1 MPTRKLYIQ
10 ASFEQGMID
19 TVSFDYE
26 YEDYDLKFQL
36 PQNRS
41 ALLIENYDPSIVRG
55 ALTKRYG
62 FGYVRS
68 RDWNI
73 DAGLVKTVGVPAGFT
88 QTSVLNVNIDKYT
101 LLIDNDPNPSLSDAT
116 DKVTFLGATAVPY
129 NKPIGQNV
137 IVFFIR
143 DVIGYSTTKQ
153 ERTLV
158 VHYATHID
166 NPSLV
171 EPRWRNAHIDGL
183 NTTGSIRT
191 TVQPSVYPGW
201 DIRGTYTDH
210 SRHGGNLV
218 ITTDVAVDLAPNNV
232 GTFNYSQAW
241 VKDEMYPCY
250 VWTYWDL
257 RRKRDDG
264 RKFWNIQG
272 TDPFVDLVPLYA
284 ANDKYSQFK
293 VLIPSMSVTRKSL
306 VSSRSYYTTSPITN
320 DPFDP
325 AAGSFYYDPMLS
337 GVLTHVPQAAVEIL
351 IIEFNGRV
359 YNRAPQTYAWTQ
371 GFVAPEKLPIS
382 AAWPYLKE
390 YATHIQSIEV
400 LNDMNIGNDGTGRWN
415 VMYRANKGVGYIDV
429 INVEI
434 MRGEQYRE
442 GKVIAVETK
451 ETKVQNGE
459 INADEQS
466 VTGKSFYYVVGVQLP
481 NYLEANNPRPWMK
494 GEKIPWVCTFKM
506 RGNEVVAGKGV
517 HTIIADLAPAYP
529 SMWWMQDSW
538 TLEKNTENNLGHQD
552 ISVVTFE
559 GQIQAPSDGA
569 IKQQFSLYKTQTV
582 RLNGNNYLV
591 AANRGYSWRVTGMT
605 GLNNASA
612 LPKATP
618 TSNLLS
624 ITFDHDWHRYESLT
638 PYCYEPF
645 NPTTGPSFV
654 ANPGLYQN
662 DPQYNANYTSD
673 KLWMF
678 HWHIDIAQ
686 RYLPINPTAPVGAPY
701 FDGNK
706 PGYRRN
712 HTEPNLIY
720 FTIKIKAGE
729 IGTLLD
735 LGVEAI
741 NLYVAEPGDES
752 QFRSVGLQNISDPL
766 PGIYMKPA
774 TIEFEDLTKYRLVKS
789 FVVDGDG
796 EPLYNATSDS
806 TSVNKWKDNYTG
818 TPIATNAWIS
828 LPDGFGGVASYMAVG
843 QNTDKSIPPLID
855 CNLTPDFLLWDY
867 PATSTPLQL
876 NSSGKY
882 WQGIGAR
889 CVTNIKGRTFLG
901 GCIDKFGEEE
911 QAIIRYSDIQSGVI
925 SLDIFS
931 EENYLKVGGMPH
943 MAITEYREQ
952 LWTFS
957 RHECHRIQM
966 PTIGDVSTWEY
977 LDKIPGQGTFSPKT
991 VITTP
996 DGVFWCNESGVW
1008 LSDGRMPS
1016 NIAEPVLTYYKA
1028 MATDNPPYYAT
1039 QISLPRFPYNDEGYN
1054 PYLEISYDESRNE
1067 LVVSSPAM
1075 SYTGVGDVGELPV
1088 VQTPEQ
1094 EYRLIYS
1101 FSSKTWRVEYIDL
1114 PTFGQ
1119 PINVFDKTGTREFF

>member
-26 YEDYDLKFQL
+26 YEEYDLKFQL
-36 PQNRS
+36 PQNRG

-62 FGYVRS
+62 YGYVRS
-68 RDWNI
+68 VDWNI
-73 DAGLVKTVGVPAGFT
+73 DAGLVKTVGVPAGFN
-88 QTSVLNVNIDKYT
+88 QNAVLNVDIDRYT
-101 LLIDNDPNPSLSDAT
+101 LLIDRDPLPNGSSSD

-143 DVIGYSTTKQ
+143 DIIGYSTTNQ

-166 NPSLV
+166 NPALA

-191 TVQPSVYPGW
+191 TPQPSVYPGW

-218 ITTDVAVDLAPNNV
+218 ITTDVAIDLAPNNT
-232 GTFNYSQAW
+232 GTFNYAQTW
-241 VKDEMYPCY
+241 VKNEMYPCY

-257 RRKRDDG
+257 RRKRSDN
-264 RKFWNIQG
+264 RKFWNTGG
-272 TDPFVDLVPLYA
+272 TLSTVLDDLV
-284 ANDKYSQFK
+284 ANYDSSDKYSQFK
-293 VLIPSMSVTRKSL
+293 VMLPSMYPTRNNL
-306 VSSRSYYTTSPITN
+306 VSFKAYTTNQVIV
-320 DPFDP
+320 DP
-325 AAGSFYYDPMLS
+325 AFVPAASFGQIPALQGIVNDIPV
-337 GVLTHVPQAAVEIL
+337 GAVEVVAA
-351 IIEFNGRV
+351 EFRGR
-359 YNRAPQTYAWTQ
+359 YYSRTPQVGTKNTNP
-371 GFVAPEKLPIS
+371 APERFS
-382 AAWPYLKE
+382 SVYVWPYGKE
-390 YATHIQSIEV
+390 YATHIQTLEV
-400 LNDMNIGNDGTGRWN
+400 LDAVTITPKTDGRWK
-415 VMYRANKGVGYIDV
+415 VQYRATKGIGTISI

-434 MRGEQYRE
+434 MRGEAYRD
-442 GKVIAVETK
+442 GKVIAVNSEETR
-451 ETKVQNGE
+451 VQNGE
-459 INADEQS
+459 INADAQFED
-466 VTGKSFYYVVGVQLP
+466 GKSFYWIVGVQLP
-481 NYLEANNPRPWMK
+481 NYLESKMPRPWMK
-494 GEKIPWVCTFKM
+494 GEKIPWVCTFKI
-506 RGNEVVAGKGV
+506 RGNEVVAGKDV
-517 HTIIADLAPAYP
+517 YTVQQNLYEPYP
-529 SMWWMQDSW
+529 SMFWLQDELPTGFS
-538 TLEKNTENNLGHQD
+538 TEYRLGHKKGSMAWERLQN
-552 ISVVTFE
+552 V
-559 GQIQAPSDGA
+559 SDSMQ
-569 IKQQFSLYKTQTV
+569 KQQFALYKSQSAK
-582 RLNGNNYLV
+582 LNGNKYVV
-591 AANRGYSWRVTGMT
+591 AAIPGYSYRSASLNPALGTLIPGPTVNTVLPAARV
-605 GLNNASA
+605 
-612 LPKATP
+612 
-618 TSNLLS
+618 
-624 ITFDHDWHRYESLT
+624 YEKYSDLT

-645 NPTTGPSFV
+645 NPTQTPEYVADVVKYQTNTGF
-654 ANPGLYQN
+654 
-662 DPQYNANYTSD
+662 NANYTD
-673 KLWMF
+673 DDLPWF
-678 HWHIDIAQ
+678 HWHVDLAENHIPIAPAV
-686 RYLPINPTAPVGAPY
+686 PIGAPY
-701 FDGNK
+701 YDGNK
-706 PGYRRN
+706 AGYRRN

-720 FTIKIKAGE
+720 FTVKIKKSS
-729 IGTLLD
+729 IPMLLD
-735 LGVEAI
+735 MGVEAI
-741 NLYVAEPGDES
+741 NFYVAEPGDKS

-766 PGIYMKPA
+766 PGVYMQPS
-774 TIEFEDLTKYRLVKS
+774 TTVFEDYTKYRLVKS
-789 FVVDGDG
+789 HVLDGDG
-796 EPLYNATSDS
+796 EPLYDWNAYTD
-806 TSVNKWKDNYTG
+806 WKDNYTG
-818 TPIATNAWIS
+818 DPVATNGWYSLVDSLIS
-828 LPDGFGGVASYMAVG
+828 VG
-843 QNTDKSIPPLID
+843 QQKDKTVPSADED
-855 CNLTPDFLLWDY
+855 CKLTPDFLLWDY

-901 GCIDKFGEEE
+901 GCIDKYGEEE

-943 MAITEYREQ
+943 TAIAEYREQ

-991 VITTP
+991 VVTTP

-1054 PYLEISYDESRNE
+1054 PYLELSYDESRNE

-1075 SYTGVGDVGELPV
+1075 SFTTVGDMGQVPNA
-1088 VQTPEQ
+1088 QTPEQ

>member
-36 PQNRS
+36 PQNRG

-62 FGYVRS
+62 YGYVRS
-68 RDWNI
+68 VDWNI
-73 DAGLVKTVGVPAGFT
+73 DAGLVKTVGVPAGFN
-88 QTSVLNVNIDKYT
+88 QNAVLNVDIDRYT
-101 LLIDNDPNPSLSDAT
+101 LLIDRDPLPNGTSSD

-137 IVFFIR
+137 LVFFIR
-143 DVIGYSTTKQ
+143 DIIGYSTTNQ

-166 NPSLV
+166 SAN
-171 EPRWRNAHIDGL
+171 EPRWRNPHIDGTL
-183 NTTGSIRT
+183 TAPLGSIRT

-218 ITTDVAVDLAPNNV
+218 ITTDVAVDLAPNNT
-232 GTFNYSQAW
+232 GTFNYAQTW

-257 RRKRDDG
+257 RRKRTDN
-264 RKFWNIQG
+264 RKYWNIIG
-272 TDPFVDLVPLYA
+272 SSPNALSDLAPNYSVS
-284 ANDKYSQFK
+284 DKYSQFK
-293 VLIPSMSVTRKSL
+293 VMYPSQYVARNAAAMVSFKAYVTGLCITDPKVIGSPMSTYL
-306 VSSRSYYTTSPITN
+306 PQLAT
-320 DPFDP
+320 D
-325 AAGSFYYDPMLS
+325 
-337 GVLTHVPQAAVEIL
+337 VPQGAVEIVA
-351 IIEFNGRV
+351 IEFKGKQ
-359 YNRAPQTYAWTQ
+359 YNSAAPTYAWSP
-371 GFVAPEKLPIS
+371 GFVAPEQLPVLYTWVY
-382 AAWPYLKE
+382 AKE
-390 YATHIQSIEV
+390 YSSHIQSIEI
-400 LNDMNIGNDGTGRWN
+400 LNNIPIVDDGTARWKVQYKGYDPNGTIGKIAIQN
-415 VMYRANKGVGYIDV
+415 VSISKSGSS
-429 INVEI
+429 
-434 MRGEQYRE
+434 RE
-442 GKVIAVETK
+442 GKVIAINTNQVE
-451 ETKVQNGE
+451 VANGE
-459 INADEQS
+459 SGSNKES
-466 VTGKSFYYVVGVQLP
+466 VTGKSFYWVVGVQLP
-481 NYLEANNPRPWMK
+481 NYLEANNPRPWIK
-494 GEKIPWVCTFKM
+494 GEQIPWVCTFKI
-506 RGNEVVAGKGV
+506 RGAEVVAQKGV
-517 HTIIADLAPAYP
+517 YTIQQNINPAYP
-529 SMWWMQDSW
+529 SMWWLQDNYQ
-538 TLEKNTENNLGHQD
+538 NTSHTDHNLGLAP
-552 ISVVTFE
+552 IPNNYT
-559 GQIQAPSDGA
+559 QAPSA
-569 IKQQFSLYKTQTV
+569 TSIKQQFALFKTQTSK
-582 RLNGNNYLV
+582 LNGNNYIV
-591 AANRGYSWRVTGMT
+591 AGVRGYSYRVTGYVGASKSYPEDVQNNFVS
-605 GLNNASA
+605 GLGRDYYAYPD
-612 LPKATP
+612 LQ
-618 TSNLLS
+618 
-624 ITFDHDWHRYESLT
+624 

-645 NPTTGPSFV
+645 NPTTSIEFV
-654 ANPGLYQN
+654 ADVARYESNLN
-662 DPQYNANYTSD
+662 YNANYVAANG
-673 KLWMF
+673 KALWIF
-678 HWHIDIAQ
+678 HWHLDIAPH
-686 RYLPINPTAPVGAPY
+686 YLPSAPTPPSATTPGLGDFV
-701 FDGNK
+701 DNNK
-706 PGYRRN
+706 AGYRRN
-712 HTEPNLIY
+712 HTAPNLVY
-720 FTIKIKAGE
+720 FTIKIKTSE
-729 IGTLLD
+729 IPKLVD
-735 LGVEAI
+735 MGVEAI
-741 NLYVAEPGDES
+741 NFYVAESGDES
-752 QFRSVGLQNISDPL
+752 LFRSVGLQNIDDPL
-766 PGIYMKPA
+766 PGIYMQPA
-774 TIEFEDLTKYRLVKS
+774 TTDFEDLTKYRLVKS
-789 FVVDGDG
+789 HVLDGDG
-796 EPLYNATSDS
+796 QPLYNWDEYA
-806 TSVNKWKDNYTG
+806 KWKEQYSG
-818 TPIATNAWIS
+818 EPVPTNCYLSLGDSIIS
-828 LPDGFGGVASYMAVG
+828 VG
-843 QNTDKSIPPLID
+843 QQRDNTVLNDVD
-855 CNLTPDFLLWDY
+855 CSLTPDFILWDY
-867 PATSTPLQL
+867 PATSTPLQI

-943 MAITEYREQ
+943 TAITEYREQ

-991 VITTP
+991 VVTTP

-1054 PYLEISYDESRNE
+1054 PYLEVSYDESRNE

-1075 SYTGVGDVGELPV
+1075 SFTTVGDMGQVPNA
-1088 VQTPEQ
+1088 QTPEQ